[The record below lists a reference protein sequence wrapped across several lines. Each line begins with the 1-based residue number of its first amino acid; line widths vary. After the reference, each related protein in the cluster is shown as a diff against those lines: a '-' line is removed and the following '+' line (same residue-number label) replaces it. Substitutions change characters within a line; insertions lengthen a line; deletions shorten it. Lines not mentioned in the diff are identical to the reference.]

1 MSAITFGPRGPG
13 RPSVALLAAA
23 IAVACAQGAPPP
35 APLDTRNE
43 SCGSCRMAI
52 SDARFASQLVAAAEE
67 PKFFDDLGCLANY
80 LRSTKSLPRGG
91 RVYVADHRTKAWVPA
106 AEAVYT
112 KVPGIETP
120 MGSHVIAYAN
130 PASRDADPDARPGEP
145 IAREALFGS
154 PLPAPVAPPAPMMP
168 MNARE
173 AR

>member
-1 MSAITFGPRGPG
+1 MSTMAFGARGSG
-13 RPSVALLAAA
+13 RRSVTLFAATVV
-23 IAVACAQGAPPP
+23 VACAQEAAPP

-67 PKFFDDLGCLANY
+67 PKFFDDLGCLASY
-80 LRSTKSLPRGG
+80 LRSTKSLPRDG

-120 MGSHVIAYAN
+120 MGSHVIAHAD
-130 PASRDADPDARPGEP
+130 PASRDDDPDARSGEP

-154 PLPAPVAPPAPMMP
+154 PLPAPVAPAP

-173 AR
+173 RR